1 MRDLKTRVAE
11 QNGKKNAA
19 ARKVIEAQRAVEQ
32 IQHQQ
37 RGGEPALIL
46 TLFRSSAKI
55 LHMMQHKS
63 RSFCQNKSHYTY
75 LV

>member
-46 TLFRSSAKI
+46 TLFRSFAKI
-55 LHMMQHKS
+55 SPKEESLA
-63 RSFCQNKSHYTY
+63 
-75 LV
+75 